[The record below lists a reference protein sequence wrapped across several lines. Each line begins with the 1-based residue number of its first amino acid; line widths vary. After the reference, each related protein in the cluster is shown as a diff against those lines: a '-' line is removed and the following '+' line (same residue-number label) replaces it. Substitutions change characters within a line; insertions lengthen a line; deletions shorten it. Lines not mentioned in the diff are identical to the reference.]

1 MYFCIFVRFA
11 LRRLFCRNKIQ
22 RSCVLEKILKRVKQ
36 QGVRKNFEREMTKME
51 NLLHEDDKR
60 KRSKKSTLK
69 IEQPP
74 IPFVKPSPLIS
85 PSDFYD
91 QGNKNGMNSLKPPPA
106 PLVAPPKPNVS
117 MADLKPKGIS
127 KVEEAARKLTDFGS
141 FLAKVKLFSSFTVS
155 NK

>member
-1 MYFCIFVRFA
+1 M
-11 LRRLFCRNKIQ
+11 RRLAFSVAIKFNAHAFSK
-22 RSCVLEKILKRVKQ
+22 KILKRVKQ

-60 KRSKKSTLK
+60 KRSKKSTPK

-141 FLAKVKLFSSFTVS
+141 FLAKVKLFSYFHCI
-155 NK
+155 

>member
-1 MYFCIFVRFA
+1 
-11 LRRLFCRNKIQ
+11 
-22 RSCVLEKILKRVKQ
+22 
-36 QGVRKNFEREMTKME
+36 MTKME

-60 KRSKKSTLK
+60 KRSKKPKSQ
-69 IEQPP
+69 IEQ

-85 PSDFYD
+85 PSDFYEK
-91 QGNKNGMNSLKPPPA
+91 GNKNGLNAPLKPPPA

-141 FLAKVKLFSSFTVS
+141 FLAKVNLFLHIFTVY
-155 NK
+155 NKLCVASFLFALGC